1 MEIFRYINRI
11 SNLIVLF
18 KTMNSSFFLLLILI
32 QIKCFLSE
40 YFDSFQTGNLEGDSL
55 IDMSDYY
62 NISLVITTDKKIYTG
77 IPPTFKSSTS
87 SKIISISS
95 AVTYN
100 NNYIL
105 MACTEDYLL
114 TKISIETGEE
124 TPLVNYTKFTKPN
137 CTCSISTNDNLAYIG
152 ISNIIIPTY
161 KINKSY
167 FNTMDDNLIKTDG
180 NSIELD
186 SLNYTEINNTN
197 VNNDED
203 YFIYYDYNNT
213 YLENGVIKIKL
224 KNEVDGNEPILD
236 DNFDIVNYTFQY
248 KHKNLEHIPL
258 SRSLSCEIVDVE
270 DVSSKESRLVC
281 GYIISNEKSDN
292 SFNYFL
298 IYSVINNNFSDI
310 EDESKTEYKHKTMP
324 NIRLQKINSTHIK
337 YIVSEM
343 SYEVTVK
350 KDNGICSLIIF
361 FLHLLLFYI
370 LKKIYLK
377 IISEW
382 KRILIFKI
390 LWATMN
396 PKETH
401 YYSYMKFIQK
411 K

>member
-11 SNLIVLF
+11 SDFLPLF
-18 KTMNSSFFLLLILI
+18 KKMNFSFFLLLIII

-40 YFDSFQTGNLEGDSL
+40 YFDSLQTGNLEGDSL
-55 IDMSDYY
+55 IDISDYY
-62 NISLVITTDKKIYTG
+62 NISLVITIDKKIYTG

-87 SKIISISS
+87 SKLLPISS

-114 TKISIETGEE
+114 TKINIETGEE
-124 TPLVNYTKFTKPN
+124 TALVNYTKFKIPN
-137 CTCSISTNDNLAYIG
+137 CTCSISTNDNLVYIG
-152 ISNIIIPTY
+152 ISNIITPSY
-161 KINKSY
+161 KINKSF
-167 FNTMDDNLIKTDG
+167 FNIADDNLISTD
-180 NSIELD
+180 NNTNDLD

-197 VNNDED
+197 VNIEED

-224 KNEVDGNEPILD
+224 KNEGDDNDPILD

-248 KHKNLEHIPL
+248 KHKDLEHIPL

-270 DVSSKESRLVC
+270 DANSKESRLVC

-324 NIRLQKINSTHIK
+324 NIRLQKINSTHIHMK
-337 YIVSEM
+337 
-343 SYEVTVK
+343 
-350 KDNGICSLIIF
+350 
-361 FLHLLLFYI
+361 LL
-370 LKKIYLK
+370 
-377 IISEW
+377 
-382 KRILIFKI
+382 
-390 LWATMN
+390 
-396 PKETH
+396 
-401 YYSYMKFIQK
+401 
-411 K
+411 